1 MKFGIGLLLALAAA
15 GPALS
20 RKTCVVHS
28 GGAVDHDDA
37 PAIIKAFRD
46 CKRGGRVLFLPNKYY
61 INSILDIQ
69 GLEDVHIDIHGELL
83 VWHSSSFRRGQ
94 LTLHDLP

>member
-1 MKFGIGLLLALAAA
+1 
-15 GPALS
+15 
-20 RKTCVVHS
+20 
-28 GGAVDHDDA
+28 
-37 PAIIKAFRD
+37 
-46 CKRGGRVLFLPNKYY
+46 
-61 INSILDIQ
+61 LDIQ